1 MASALRVA
9 EIQAKRHKAFGF
21 VAWHGGRLR
30 WLGALLARAVASHPL
45 RLSATASMRFNQRFL
60 KESDIDRDLGPE
72 EILIRTEWPF
82 INAGTKAFNYKAKE
96 PKVFDKSS

>member
-1 MASALRVA
+1 
-9 EIQAKRHKAFGF
+9 
-21 VAWHGGRLR
+21 
-30 WLGALLARAVASHPL
+30 
-45 RLSATASMRFNQRFL
+45 MRFNQRFL